1 MHPDIRVVP
10 ASVSGENGALVFVG
24 QHLLAVLVHL
34 EQEFYEQRD
43 CWHVE
48 ASFFRHVGQPGRV
61 FPTLFAAVTW
71 VAAQEPTL
79 GGSEALSDMSRL
91 TRLISRELPEG
102 HPVMFAN

>member
-71 VAAQEPTL
+71 SRPGTDARRQRGSVRHEPPD
-79 GGSEALSDMSRL
+79 APD
-91 TRLISRELPEG
+91 LPG
-102 HPVMFAN
+102 IA